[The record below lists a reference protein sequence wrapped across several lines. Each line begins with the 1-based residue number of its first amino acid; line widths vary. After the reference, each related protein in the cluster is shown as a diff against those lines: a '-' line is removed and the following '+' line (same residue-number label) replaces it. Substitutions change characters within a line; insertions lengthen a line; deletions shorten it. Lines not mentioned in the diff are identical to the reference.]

1 MNRPSLRKGSFD
13 AITSKSNQR
22 DSTPFPEFLNMR
34 GTGNTNRPMHHSGL
48 PRQIKGSGAG
58 VPLLPASP
66 RGNVRNRESKY
77 GAATSL
83 WTGSE
88 QMEAPD
94 G

>member
-1 MNRPSLRKGSFD
+1 MNRLSLRKGSFD
-13 AITSKSNQR
+13 AVTSQNNQ
-22 DSTPFPEFLNMR
+22 STSFPEFLNMR
-34 GTGNTNRPMHHSGL
+34 GTGTNNRPMHNSGL

-58 VPLLPASP
+58 VILSPASP

-88 QMEAPD
+88 QMEGPD